1 MAMVQDQR
9 KTLKPSNLIIGEE
22 HGFGP
27 KQFRLRFWVW
37 CVKIVVTLMWYHFRI
52 RSRWYPTR
60 ENTSEILLPL
70 LANQYDM

>member
-27 KQFRLRFWVW
+27 KQFRLRFWV
-37 CVKIVVTLMWYHFRI
+37 
-52 RSRWYPTR
+52 
-60 ENTSEILLPL
+60 
-70 LANQYDM
+70 